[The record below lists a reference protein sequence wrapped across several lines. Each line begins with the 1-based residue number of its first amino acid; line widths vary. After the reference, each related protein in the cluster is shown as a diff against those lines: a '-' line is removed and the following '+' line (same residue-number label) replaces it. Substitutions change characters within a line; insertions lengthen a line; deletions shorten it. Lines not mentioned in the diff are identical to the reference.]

1 MLSLH
6 VLGTITVDVGDSV
19 TMHRVLDIEH
29 DLGNVTSEIMLNTLL
44 NHWLKCNSKP
54 DIVRTGPE

>member
-1 MLSLH
+1 M
-6 VLGTITVDVGDSV
+6 VDVGVSV

-29 DLGNVTSEIMLNTLL
+29 DLGNVTSEIILNTLL